1 MKILFTLLLAVT
13 AGVAL
18 RAQTVLT
25 TYYVIPPTSGCN
37 GVWALGPVSSG
48 CFSIGSAYTFTPV
61 GCAPFNSN
69 TISGDTL
76 FIPLCS
82 VPCSLAVINSSSGS
96 YCICN
101 MSWLGAGD
109 IIAPAQQTIF
119 TSWPNPANSNVLHL
133 KSTVPLQTD
142 VSLTDATGR
151 TVLQQHFDRLGD
163 METLEISCIPAGV
176 YFLKF
181 ETPGGKPVYQ
191 RIIRL

>member
-1 MKILFTLLLAVT
+1 MKTFFTLLLAIT
-13 AGVAL
+13 ASITL

-37 GVWALGPVSSG
+37 GVWALGPVGSG
-48 CFSIGSAYTFTPV
+48 CFSMGSSYTFNPG
-61 GCAPFNSN
+61 GCAPFGPY
-69 TISGDTL
+69 TTSGDTL
-76 FIPLCS
+76 LIPLCS
-82 VPCSLAVINSSSGS
+82 VPCSLVVVNSMSGS
-96 YCICN
+96 YCICD
-101 MSWLGAGD
+101 MSWLDAGS
-109 IIAPAQQTIF
+109 ITAPAQQTIF

-142 VSLTDATGR
+142 VTLIDATGR
-151 TVLQQHFDRLGD
+151 TVLQHHYEKLGD
-163 METLEISCIPAGV
+163 LETLDISCIPAGV